1 MIAIVS
7 ASHSCLYVATLHT
20 IYPFTYVYTSS
31 NSSWNATVVVHLA
44 IPCVSV
50 CMTASSAA
58 EFAAAVGALLDKA
71 VYLFRT
77 QGRGSEKKK
86 CFVCGRN
93 IGPKASTQ
101 AASITHRKSSFW
113 RSTSVISF
121 DASPKS
127 MKCVTSALLAKL
139 VSS

>member
-1 MIAIVS
+1 
-7 ASHSCLYVATLHT
+7 
-20 IYPFTYVYTSS
+20 
-31 NSSWNATVVVHLA
+31 VVVHLA

-71 VYLFRT
+71 VYLFRDKK
-77 QGRGSEKKK
+77 GGAVRKKK
-86 CFVCGRN
+86 KNVCGRN
-93 IGPKASTQ
+93 MGPKASTQ